1 MSDPDP
7 RISYLAV
14 AVLIY
19 LAAWFAV
26 TETALASVS
35 RIKLKTASDR
45 GDYRADDAL
54 FALDNFDRAI
64 TTILICT
71 NIIHISAATI
81 VTVTVTR
88 LYGMSWVS
96 LSTIIMTILVFFFGE
111 MLPKSIAKKTP
122 EKFTLSHGHMLVI
135 LMKLLYPFSSVLAAI
150 GRLASKLT
158 KSEPEV
164 SVTEDELYDIIDDME
179 EEGTLEEDESE
190 LIQSAIE
197 FGDQTLS
204 AIYTPRDKIFA
215 IDIAKSPEEILSL
228 IKEQT
233 HSRIPVYEGE
243 FDNIIGILQIKDFM
257 IEYITKGKDIDVR
270 SLLHKPLILRRDY
283 NIDDILERMSKHK
296 NTLAI
301 FMNYKNKV
309 KGIVSMED
317 ILEELVGEIWDEDE
331 PQGGEEA

>member
-14 AVLIY
+14 ALLIY

-26 TETALASVS
+26 TETAIASVS
-35 RIKLKTASDR
+35 KNKLKTASDR

-54 FALDNFDRAI
+54 FALENFDRAI

-71 NIIHISAATI
+71 NIVHISAASI
-81 VTVTVTR
+81 VTVAVTR
-88 LYGMSWVS
+88 TFGLSWVT
-96 LSTIIMTILVFFFGE
+96 LSTFITTILVFFFGE

-122 EKFTLSHGHMLVI
+122 EKYALSHGHLLVV
-135 LMKLLYPFSSVLAAI
+135 LMKIFTPFSSVLASI
-150 GRLASKLT
+150 GNFASKIT
-158 KSEPEV
+158 KSEPEI

-204 AIYTPRDKIFA
+204 GIYTPRENIFA
-215 IDIAKSPEEILSL
+215 IDIDTPPEEMLEM

-233 HSRIPVYEGE
+233 HSRIPVYEYE
-243 FDNIIGILQIKDFM
+243 FDNIIGILQIREFM
-257 IEYITKGKDIDVR
+257 IEFIKHGKDTDVR
-270 SLLHKPLILRRDY
+270 SLLSKPLVLRRDY
-283 NIDDILERMSKHK
+283 NIDDILQLMSEHK
-296 NTLAI
+296 YTLAVV
-301 FMNYKNKV
+301 KNKQGKV
-309 KGIVSMED
+309 MGLVSMED

-331 PQGGEEA
+331 PQGGEDQ

>member
-1 MSDPDP
+1 MTDPDP

-14 AVLIY
+14 ALLIY
-19 LAAWFAV
+19 LAAWLAV

-64 TTILICT
+64 TTLLICT
-71 NIIHISAATI
+71 NIVHISAATI

-88 LYGMSWVS
+88 AYGLSWVT
-96 LSTIIMTILVFFFGE
+96 LSTLVTTVLVFFFGE

-122 EKFTLSHGHMLVI
+122 EKYTLSHGHMLVV
-135 LMKLLYPFSSVLAAI
+135 LMKLLTPLSSLLAAI
-150 GRLASKLT
+150 GNLASRLT

-197 FGDQTLS
+197 FGDQTIS
-204 AIYTPRDKIFA
+204 GIYTPRDKITA
-215 IDIAKSPEEILSL
+215 IEVNTDNDEILSI

-233 HSRIPVYEGE
+233 HSRIPVYEGN
-243 FDNIIGILQIKDFM
+243 FDNVIGVLQIREFM
-257 IEYITKGKDIDVR
+257 IEYILKGRGFNVR
-270 SLLHKPLILRRDY
+270 DLLHKALILRKDY
-283 NIDDILERMSKHK
+283 NIDDILELMSEHK
-296 NTLAI
+296 YTLAI
-301 FMNYKNKV
+301 VKNRQGKV
-309 KGIVSMED
+309 TGLVSMED

-331 PQGGEEA
+331 PQGGEEQ